1 MAQLKRMRAQ
11 SETVAVSLKSELQR
25 SLQTMSVDRERL
37 VLLYTHFSGAGML
50 PSRGVSCC

>member
-1 MAQLKRMRAQ
+1 MRAQ